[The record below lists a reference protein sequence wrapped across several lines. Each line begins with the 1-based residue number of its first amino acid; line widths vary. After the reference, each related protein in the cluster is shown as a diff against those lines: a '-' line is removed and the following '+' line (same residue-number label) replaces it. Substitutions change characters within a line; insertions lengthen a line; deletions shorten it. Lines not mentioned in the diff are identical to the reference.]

1 MNDETYKRGNKRM
14 ETILN
19 SLETLE
25 RKLLYI
31 QSVVKMSKST
41 LKQFDEQNEGT
52 AFLMEGLKTIEM
64 FLPYEELAELYEQ
77 LIINVQEADED
88 EAEKTASGSSL
99 SKEIIFDDNDLPF

>member
-1 MNDETYKRGNKRM
+1 M
-14 ETILN
+14 ETILD

-41 LKQFDEQNEGT
+41 LKTFDEQNEGT

-77 LIINVQEADED
+77 LIINVLLHLCFQMEN
-88 EAEKTASGSSL
+88 
-99 SKEIIFDDNDLPF
+99 IFRKLVKVKGKYQLKL

>member
-1 MNDETYKRGNKRM
+1 MNDKTYKRGNKRM
-14 ETILN
+14 ETILD

-41 LKQFDEQNEGT
+41 LKTFDEQDERT
-52 AFLMEGLKTIEM
+52 EFLMEGLKTIEM

-77 LIINVQEADED
+77 LIIQNNMQEADE
-88 EAEKTASGSSL
+88 
-99 SKEIIFDDNDLPF
+99 KEIILDDNDLPF

>member
-1 MNDETYKRGNKRM
+1 M
-14 ETILN
+14 ETILD

-41 LKQFDEQNEGT
+41 LKTFDEQNEGT

-77 LIINVQEADED
+77 LIIQNNMQEADE
-88 EAEKTASGSSL
+88 
-99 SKEIIFDDNDLPF
+99 KEIILDDNDLPF

>member
-1 MNDETYKRGNKRM
+1 
-14 ETILN
+14 
-19 SLETLE
+19 
-25 RKLLYI
+25 
-31 QSVVKMSKST
+31 
-41 LKQFDEQNEGT
+41 
-52 AFLMEGLKTIEM
+52 MEGLKTIEM